1 MTFDRYNLK
10 WKLLNDMDLFF
21 VVVYQGI
28 LQMAYLEA
36 GLDGSSGP
44 SQIDWPNVWTENMEN
59 HLENQSVVTW

>member
-1 MTFDRYNLK
+1 
-10 WKLLNDMDLFF
+10 MDLFF